1 MYYGLVRKPED
12 QLPGLISAY
21 VQVGG
26 RRHRIGTGSGEAARE
41 GRGGSLE
48 DRVGRGQAFGRV
60 VLARIIVRPLRCA
73 VGTVRV

>member
-41 GRGGSLE
+41 AVLE
-48 DRVGRGQAFGRV
+48 DRVGRGQALGRV